1 MRTTQTMTIS
11 LPPKI
16 MEELEIYRQKHDFT
30 RSELVRHALRE
41 LFYSQFPIY
50 KPTRAE
56 MKAIEQGRRDIRNGK
71 FITLDQLHAELDS
84 KNSKKSKKNFRQATH

>member
-11 LPPKI
+11 LSPAI
-16 MEELEIYRQKHDFT
+16 MQELEAYRQKNNFT

-41 LFYSQFPIY
+41 LFYSQFSRY
-50 KPTRAE
+50 TPTKAE
-56 MKAIEQGRRDIRNGK
+56 VKRIEAGRREIQKGN

-84 KNSKKSKKNFRQATH
+84 KNRKKGKKNIQPTAR

>member
-16 MEELEIYRQKHDFT
+16 MRELENYRQKHDFT

-41 LFYSQFPIY
+41 LFYSQFPVY
-50 KPTRAE
+50 KPTKGE
-56 MKAIEQGRRDIRNGK
+56 IKGIEAGRREIQNGNY
-71 FITLDQLHAELDS
+71 ISLEELHAKLDS
-84 KNSKKSKKNFRQATH
+84 KNQQKSRKSVR

>member
-11 LPPKI
+11 LPPAI
-16 MEELEIYRQKHDFT
+16 MEELENYRQKNNFT

-41 LFYSQFPIY
+41 LFYSQFPRY
-50 KPTRAE
+50 TPTKAE
-56 MKAIEQGRRDIRNGK
+56 AKRIEAGRREIQNGK

-84 KNSKKSKKNFRQATH
+84 KNRKKSKKNIRPVTR